1 MVRPCGR
8 RPGRRPTAV
17 PGLHGAR
24 ERHGSCPRPG
34 GTWTEESG
42 GSALLS
48 WLSKQPGAIESG
60 LGLSCVEMLGNKPW
74 PNWEVLTGV
83 NWFQV
88 PLL

>member
-17 PGLHGAR
+17 PGLQGAR
-24 ERHGSCPRPG
+24 ERHGPCPRPG
-34 GTWTEESG
+34 GTWTKDFG
-42 GSALLS
+42 GFALLS
-48 WLSKQPGAIESG
+48 WLSKQPRAIESG
-60 LGLSCVEMLGNKPW
+60 LGLSCVEILGNKPW
-74 PNWEVLTGV
+74 PEWEVLTGV